1 MAIEQ
6 YLLKHKKSL
15 AGQWFDLLTG
25 TYPLETVRLLKKETN
40 QFANPVGHAFLTAID
55 EILDEFLGQNSAEAM
70 WPLLDKVIRIRAIQE
85 FSPSSSL
92 VFIFDLKMLAR
103 RVLEEELAG
112 GLIDHEELSDF
123 DRKVEALALLAF
135 DVYMRCRENLFEVR
149 MTELKNRTNRL
160 LKLVGNE

>member
-1 MAIEQ
+1 M
-6 YLLKHKKSL
+6 
-15 AGQWFDLLTG
+15 
-25 TYPLETVRLLKKETN
+25 
-40 QFANPVGHAFLTAID
+40 
-55 EILDEFLGQNSAEAM
+55 
-70 WPLLDKVIRIRAIQE
+70 
-85 FSPSSSL
+85 
-92 VFIFDLKMLAR
+92 KMLAR